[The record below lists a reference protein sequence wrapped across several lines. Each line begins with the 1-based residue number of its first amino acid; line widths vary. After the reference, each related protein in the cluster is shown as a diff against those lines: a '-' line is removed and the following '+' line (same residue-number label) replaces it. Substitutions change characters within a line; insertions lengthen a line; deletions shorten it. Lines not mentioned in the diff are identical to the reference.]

1 MAKRKTATKTKTV
14 YRSVPAKRKGGR
26 RKNTLNKSTKKPM
39 QAAGLAVGLLSV
51 YGAPIVQS
59 ATTKS
64 IKPISGAIMD
74 KDTAIKAGKNALIGA
89 VAGTA
94 VGIGVDKFGL
104 KKPVN
109 RVLRTVRSFTG
120 GLI

>member
-1 MAKRKTATKTKTV
+1 MAKRKTSTKTRTV
-14 YRSVPAKRKGGR
+14 YKTAPRKKAR
-26 RKNTLNKSTKKPM
+26 RKNTLNRSTKKPM
-39 QAAGLAVGLLSV
+39 QALGVAVGLASV
-51 YGAPIVQS
+51 YGASILASVKD
-59 ATTKS
+59 KS
-64 IKPISGAIMD
+64 VKPISGAIMD

-94 VGIGVDKFGL
+94 VGVGVDKFGL

-109 RVLRTVRSFTG
+109 KALRTVRGFTG

>member
-1 MAKRKTATKTKTV
+1 MAKKRSIKRTAPRRAYGPK
-14 YRSVPAKRKGGR
+14 KRGR

-39 QAAGLAVGLLSV
+39 QAVGVAVGLASV
-51 YGAPIVQS
+51 YGAPIAQS
-59 ATTKS
+59 VAQKS
-64 IKPISGAIMD
+64 IKPISGAIMN
-74 KDTAIKAGKNALIGA
+74 KDTAIRAGKNALIGA

-109 RVLRTVRSFTG
+109 RVLRTVRKFTG

>member
-1 MAKRKTATKTKTV
+1 MAKGKGSKAKTAPRRAFV
-14 YRSVPAKRKGGR
+14 AKKKKG
-26 RKNTLNKSTKKPM
+26 RKNTLNRSTKKPM
-39 QAAGLAVGLLSV
+39 QAAGVAVGLASV
-51 YGAPIVQS
+51 YGPAIVQS
-59 ATTKS
+59 VTQKS
-64 IKPISGAIMD
+64 VKPISGAIMD

-109 RVLRTVRSFTG
+109 RVLRTVRKFTG

>member
-1 MAKRKTATKTKTV
+1 MAKGKGSK
-14 YRSVPAKRKGGR
+14 AKSAPRRAPVAKKKGR
-26 RKNTLNKSTKKPM
+26 RNTLNKSVKKPM
-39 QAAGLAVGLLSV
+39 QALGVTVGLASV

-59 ATTKS
+59 VTQKS
-64 IKPISGAIMD
+64 VKPISGAIMD

-94 VGIGVDKFGL
+94 AGVVVDKFGL

-109 RVLRTVRSFTG
+109 RVLRTVKSFTG
-120 GLI
+120 GIL

>member
-1 MAKRKTATKTKTV
+1 MAKKKTATKTKTV
-14 YRSVPAKRKGGR
+14 YRSAPKKKGKK
-26 RKNTLNKSTKKPM
+26 KNTLNRSTKKPM
-39 QAAGLAVGLLSV
+39 QAAGVAVGLLSV

-59 ATTKS
+59 VTTKS
-64 IKPISGAIMD
+64 VKPISGAIMD

>member
-1 MAKRKTATKTKTV
+1 
-14 YRSVPAKRKGGR
+14 
-26 RKNTLNKSTKKPM
+26 
-39 QAAGLAVGLLSV
+39 
-51 YGAPIVQS
+51 
-59 ATTKS
+59 
-64 IKPISGAIMD
+64 MD

-94 VGIGVDKFGL
+94 AGVVVDKFGL

-109 RVLRTVRSFTG
+109 RVLRTVRKFTG

>member
-14 YRSVPAKRKGGR
+14 YRSAPAKKKGR

-39 QAAGLAVGLLSV
+39 QAAGVAVGLLSV
-51 YGAPIVQS
+51 YGAPIAQAIS
-59 ATTKS
+59 TKS

-74 KDTAIKAGKNALIGA
+74 KDTAIKAGKNAVIGA

-109 RVLRTVRSFTG
+109 RVLRTVRGFTG

>member
-14 YRSVPAKRKGGR
+14 YRSAPAKRKGGR

-39 QAAGLAVGLLSV
+39 QAAGVAVGLLSV
-51 YGAPIVQS
+51 YGAPIAQS
-59 ATTKS
+59 ISTKS

-74 KDTAIKAGKNALIGA
+74 KNTAIKAGKNALIGA

-94 VGIGVDKFGL
+94 VGVGVDKFGL

-109 RVLRTVRSFTG
+109 RILRAARKFTG

>member
-1 MAKRKTATKTKTV
+1 MVKKRSKARTAPRRAYSPKK
-14 YRSVPAKRKGGR
+14 KGR
-26 RKNTLNKSTKKPM
+26 RKNTLNRSVKKPM
-39 QAAGLAVGLLSV
+39 KALGVAVGLASV

-59 ATTKS
+59 VAQKS
-64 IKPISGAIMD
+64 GKPIVGAVMD

-94 VGIGVDKFGL
+94 AGVVVDRFGL

-109 RVLRTVRSFTG
+109 RILRTVRGFTG
-120 GLI
+120 GIL

>member
-1 MAKRKTATKTKTV
+1 MAKKKTAVKTRTV
-14 YRSVPAKRKGGR
+14 YRSAPKKKGKRKS
-26 RKNTLNKSTKKPM
+26 TLNRSTKKPM
-39 QAAGLAVGLLSV
+39 QAAGVAVGLLSV
-51 YGAPIVQS
+51 YGAPIAQS
-59 ATTKS
+59 VTTKS

-74 KDTAIKAGKNALIGA
+74 KTTAIKAGKNALIGA

-94 VGIGVDKFGL
+94 VGVGIDKFGL

-109 RVLRTVRSFTG
+109 RMLKTVRSFTG

>member
-1 MAKRKTATKTKTV
+1 MAKRKTAKTKTV
-14 YRSVPAKRKGGR
+14 YRSAPAKRKGGR
-26 RKNTLNKSTKKPM
+26 RKNTLNRSTKKPM
-39 QAAGLAVGLLSV
+39 QAAGVAVGLLSV

-59 ATTKS
+59 VTTKS

-109 RVLRTVRSFTG
+109 RVLRTARKFTG

>member
-1 MAKRKTATKTKTV
+1 MAKGKTKKATAPRRAPV
-14 YRSVPAKRKGGR
+14 AKKKGKKKGS
-26 RKNTLNKSTKKPM
+26 TLNRSTKKPM
-39 QAAGLAVGLLSV
+39 QAAGVAIGLASV
-51 YGAPIVQS
+51 YGPSIVQS
-59 ATTKS
+59 VKTKS
-64 IKPISGAIMD
+64 TKPISGAIMD
-74 KDTAIKAGKNALIGA
+74 KSNAIQAGKNALIGA

-109 RVLRTVRSFTG
+109 RVLRTVRKFTG

>member
-1 MAKRKTATKTKTV
+1 MAKKGSKAKSAPRKAPSAKKKGKKKGSTLN
-14 YRSVPAKRKGGR
+14 RSVR
-26 RKNTLNKSTKKPM
+26 KPM
-39 QAAGLAVGLLSV
+39 QALGVTVGLASV

-59 ATTKS
+59 VTTKS

-74 KDTAIKAGKNALIGA
+74 KNTAIKAGKNALIGA

-94 VGIGVDKFGL
+94 AGVVVDKFGL

-109 RVLRTVRSFTG
+109 RVLRTVRKFTG

>member
-1 MAKRKTATKTKTV
+1 MAKRKTATKTRTV
-14 YRSVPAKRKGGR
+14 YKTAPKKKAR

-39 QAAGLAVGLLSV
+39 QAAGVAVGLLSV
-51 YGAPIVQS
+51 YGAPIAQAIS
-59 ATTKS
+59 TKS

-74 KDTAIKAGKNALIGA
+74 KDTAIKAGKNAVIGA

-109 RVLRTVRSFTG
+109 RVLRTVRGFTG

>member
-1 MAKRKTATKTKTV
+1 MAKAKGSKAKSAPRRAPTAKKKGKKKGSTLN
-14 YRSVPAKRKGGR
+14 RSV
-26 RKNTLNKSTKKPM
+26 KKPM
-39 QAAGLAVGLLSV
+39 QALGVTVGLASV

-59 ATTKS
+59 VTQKS
-64 IKPISGAIMD
+64 VKPISGAIMD

-94 VGIGVDKFGL
+94 AGVVVDKFGL

-109 RVLRTVRSFTG
+109 RVLRTVRKFTG

>member
-1 MAKRKTATKTKTV
+1 MTNKKTATKTKTV
-14 YRSVPAKRKGGR
+14 YRSAPKKKG
-26 RKNTLNKSTKKPM
+26 KKKSTLNRSTKKPM
-39 QAAGLAVGLLSV
+39 QAAGVAVGLLSV

-59 ATTKS
+59 VTTKS

-74 KDTAIKAGKNALIGA
+74 KNTAIKAGKNAVIGA

-109 RVLRTVRSFTG
+109 RILRTARKFTG